1 MAQTYYYK
9 TKELDEEMQKLF
21 MVWLIRN
28 YEDCEIN
35 DNFVDGLYNIYVECD
50 FVDNIVEYVDKLN
63 NYLYETEQDLNQ
75 MCLEQFK
82 DYITDNN

>member
-9 TKELDEEMQKLF
+9 TKALDEEMQKLF